1 MSPTGSQRGKVDGQ
15 KIESESESG
24 NIDRGIYLMK
34 TSTAYQIS
42 FANAFAELYLDRENG
57 EFALDFR
64 RQEVTIY
71 LNNTQYQALVFLVQ
85 QSLENA
91 KFLEYLNWLQD
102 PLQADEKELLE
113 VCGPDHIVCMACT
126 YNCERVKLTFD
137 LGMAIDLSFAD
148 FQGLCSLIKEAQA
161 DLEWR
166 RELLRWNM
174 PDSGPDFASG
184 AQD

>member
-1 MSPTGSQRGKVDGQ
+1 
-15 KIESESESG
+15 
-24 NIDRGIYLMK
+24 MK

-42 FANAFAELYLDRENG
+42 FANAFADLYLDKENG

-71 LNNTQYQALVFLVQ
+71 LNHTQYQALVLLVQ
-85 QSLENA
+85 QSLERDD
-91 KFLEYLNWLQD
+91 FVEYLNWEKD
-102 PLQADEKELLE
+102 PLSCGDDQVVE

-126 YNCERVKLTFD
+126 PNCERVKLTFD
-137 LGMAIDLSFAD
+137 LGLAIDLSFAD
-148 FQGLCSLIKEAQA
+148 FQGLAGLIKEAQA

-174 PDSGPDFASG
+174 SDTGSDFAAGS
-184 AQD
+184 QD

>member
-1 MSPTGSQRGKVDGQ
+1 
-15 KIESESESG
+15 
-24 NIDRGIYLMK
+24 MK

-42 FANAFAELYLDRENG
+42 FANAFADLYLDKENG

-71 LNNTQYQALVFLVQ
+71 LNHTQYQALVLLVQ
-85 QSLENA
+85 QSLERDD
-91 KFLEYLNWLQD
+91 FVEYLNWEKD
-102 PLQADEKELLE
+102 PLQCNDDHVVE

-126 YNCERVKLTFD
+126 PNCERVKLTFD
-137 LGMAIDLSFAD
+137 LGIAIDLSFAD
-148 FQGLCSLIKEAQA
+148 FQGLAGLIKEAQA

-174 PDSGPDFASG
+174 SDTGSDFAAGS
-184 AQD
+184 QD